1 MLRRRPSGARR
12 AYKTG
17 SKRAPGK
24 AVYPHPPPRS
34 ASSPT
39 RQKIIPDS
47 DAKAMANPS
56 TSAEAAAS
64 CRATKLT
71 CLCSPTN
78 HPGSFRCSRHRSP
91 RARAPSSLSPSG
103 RASHQAMA
111 SGIKSGG
118 GVAAGGASR
127 TASKGRSIT
136 LRVHLQRLVSH
147 PSSDGGDHRRS
158 RDFEPRLSRLG
169 RLAVNA

>member
-1 MLRRRPSGARR
+1 
-12 AYKTG
+12 
-17 SKRAPGK
+17 
-24 AVYPHPPPRS
+24 
-34 ASSPT
+34 
-39 RQKIIPDS
+39 
-47 DAKAMANPS
+47 MANPS
-56 TSAEAAAS
+56 TSTVEAAAS

-91 RARAPSSLSPSG
+91 RARPPSSVSTSG

-111 SGIKSGG
+111 SGMKSG
-118 GVAAGGASR
+118 AGGASR

-136 LRVHLQRLVSH
+136 LRVLLQRLVSH
-147 PSSDGGDHRRS
+147 PSSGGHDHRRC
-158 RDFEPRLSRLG
+158 RDFKPRLSRLG